1 MIYYSI
7 NMNTYY
13 TCLCVWRVRGCVCV
27 RVQRREK
34 PHPHIFPYIPH
45 ISLVFGSDM
54 FRWWFQIH
62 RTSLPNSW
70 AMWPDKSI
78 KQLSSDASQ
87 TIPDD
92 TSDTSDTTWYHT
104 LCRQSDLLER
114 SRVETSRRSQVTVNS
129 RSACRRSDLVGDHM
143 VYYIILH
150 YGIKAIG
157 QGFHDLSRSF
167 TCFRFS
173 TTYSCYKMLQELVLQ
188 TDQLIT
194 LKLSLHFSSPSD
206 TAESPSLPLAV
217 SWCVSTLLG
226 LACWPDWDLATWL
239 PRCARS

>member
-1 MIYYSI
+1 MW
-7 NMNTYY
+7 
-13 TCLCVWRVRGCVCV
+13 VCVCV
-27 RVQRREK
+27 RVQRQEK

-62 RTSLPNSW
+62 HTSLPNSW

-78 KQLSSDASQ
+78 KQLSSNASQ

-143 VYYIILH
+143 VYYIMVSRRLV
-150 YGIKAIG
+150 KAFTI
-157 QGFHDLSRSF
+157 FHDLSRVFGSLLHIHV
-167 TCFRFS
+167 TR
-173 TTYSCYKMLQELVLQ
+173 CYKNLF
-188 TDQLIT
+188 
-194 LKLSLHFSSPSD
+194 LKLISLSPSNLHFI
-206 TAESPSLPLAV
+206 SLPHPIPPHKAGKPRPA
-217 SWCVSTLLG
+217 TGGLLMRLNAAG
-226 LACWPDWDLATWL
+226 ASLLTRLRLSHMVTKMCKIII
-239 PRCARS
+239 SYNKYS

>member
-1 MIYYSI
+1 MW
-7 NMNTYY
+7 
-13 TCLCVWRVRGCVCV
+13 VCVCV
-27 RVQRREK
+27 RVQRQEK

-62 RTSLPNSW
+62 HTSLPNSW

-78 KQLSSDASQ
+78 KQLSSNASQ

-143 VYYIILH
+143 VYYIMVSRRLV
-150 YGIKAIG
+150 KAFTI
-157 QGFHDLSRSF
+157 FHDLSRSF

-173 TTYSCYKMLQELVLQ
+173 TTYSCYKMLQELVPQ

-194 LKLSLHFSSPSD
+194 LKLTLHFSSPSD
-206 TAESPSLPLAV
+206 TATQSRKAPACHWRSLDA
-217 SWCVSTLLG
+217 SQR
-226 LACWPDWDLATWL
+226 CWG
-239 PRCARS
+239 

>member
-1 MIYYSI
+1 
-7 NMNTYY
+7 
-13 TCLCVWRVRGCVCV
+13 
-27 RVQRREK
+27 
-34 PHPHIFPYIPH
+34 
-45 ISLVFGSDM
+45 M

-62 RTSLPNSW
+62 HTSLPNSW

-78 KQLSSDASQ
+78 KQLSSNASQ

-129 RSACRRSDLVGDHM
+129 RSACGRSDLVGDHM
-143 VYYIILH
+143 VYYIMVSRRLV
-150 YGIKAIG
+150 KAFTI
-157 QGFHDLSRSF
+157 FHV
-167 TCFRFS
+167 FS
-173 TTYSCYKMLQELVLQ
+173 VLYYIFMLQDVTRTCSSNWSAYHPQ
-188 TDQLIT
+188 TYTSFLFPIRYRHTKQ
-194 LKLSLHFSSPSD
+194 
-206 TAESPSLPLAV
+206 ESPGLPLAV